1 MYIALYNLIH
11 ILYISF
17 MCPQIGVAQLPTIF
31 REAGVARS
39 AAGTGNTLGGD
50 KLNAGALV
58 GFYYNNDISS
68 KDIADVINKAPTA
81 EFISSRSESLNYMA
95 SKGYIEVRDF
105 IKEMG
110 EKNCNPLASY
120 VVFDAISSGKGGV
133 VSPVVYEDTL
143 SAYRSEMSIGDIVP
157 TSFVGDLNKFLL
169 VKVGAFIGLVVCLLF
184 DLFLVSKAGMEGFMP
199 QSVWW

>member
-1 MYIALYNLIH
+1 
-11 ILYISF
+11 
-17 MCPQIGVAQLPTIF
+17 
-31 REAGVARS
+31 
-39 AAGTGNTLGGD
+39 
-50 KLNAGALV
+50 
-58 GFYYNNDISS
+58 
-68 KDIADVINKAPTA
+68 
-81 EFISSRSESLNYMA
+81 MA

-143 SAYRSEMSIGDIVP
+143 SAYRSEMSTGDIVP
-157 TSFVGDLNKFLL
+157 TSFIGDLNKFLA

-184 DLFLVSKAGMEGFMP
+184 DLFLVGKAYLEGFVP
-199 QSVWW
+199 DSVWWM